1 MMCPPPPPPQL
12 SPLETVGGGPRSLRE
27 KVKEPELVQE
37 VGRVQFAERGLW
49 GVDIGS
55 CTLSAQDFLNQCYLR
70 NKKYCLHCQ

>member
-1 MMCPPPPPPQL
+1 MDGATD
-12 SPLETVGGGPRSLRE
+12 SWRKT
-27 KVKEPELVQE
+27 VKEQKLVQE

-70 NKKYCLHCQ
+70 NKKYCLPCQ